1 MRLGLAAA
9 ALLSV
14 TLTGCGGDSTPEPS
28 VTPMAALTGNVLY
41 RERMALRMDAV
52 ITVRLSDVS
61 LMDVPSIPIAEQT
74 IEARGKSVPIPYRLS
89 YDSSRIQERNTYAVR
104 AEIRS
109 GDGQLMWTTDTVIPV
124 LTRGA
129 PSDGVDIM
137 LVRTG
142 G

>member
-1 MRLGLAAA
+1 MRLSLVAAA
-9 ALLSV
+9 FLSAALSA
-14 TLTGCGGDSTPEPS
+14 CGGDTSPQPEAPR
-28 VTPMAALTGNVLY
+28 MAELTGTVAY

-61 LMDVPSIPIAEQT
+61 RMDAPSILIAEET
-74 IEARGKSVPIPYRLS
+74 IEARGKSVPIPYRLT
-89 YDSSRIQERNTYAVR
+89 YDPSRIEERNTYAVR
-104 AEIRS
+104 AEIR
-109 GDGQLMWTTDTVIPV
+109 GADGQLMWTTDTVVPV

>member
-1 MRLGLAAA
+1 MRLSLVAAA
-9 ALLSV
+9 FLSAALSA
-14 TLTGCGGDSTPEPS
+14 CGGDTTPQPEAPR
-28 VTPMAALTGNVLY
+28 MAELTGTIAY

-61 LMDVPSIPIAEQT
+61 RMDAPAVLIAEQT

-89 YDSSRIQERNTYAVR
+89 YDPSRIEERNTYAVR
-104 AEIRS
+104 AEIRDA
-109 GDGQLMWTTDTVIPV
+109 DGRLMWTTDTVVPV

>member
-1 MRLGLAAA
+1 MAE
-9 ALLSV
+9 
-14 TLTGCGGDSTPEPS
+14 LTGTVS
-28 VTPMAALTGNVLY
+28 Y

-52 ITVRLSDVS
+52 ISVRLSDVS

-74 IEARGKSVPIPYRLS
+74 IPARGKSVPIPYKLS
-89 YDSSRIQERNTYAVR
+89 YDPERIQDSNTYAVR

-109 GDGQLMWTTDTVIPV
+109 GDGQLMWTTDTMIPV

-142 G
+142 D

>member
-1 MRLGLAAA
+1 MAE
-9 ALLSV
+9 
-14 TLTGCGGDSTPEPS
+14 LTGTVS
-28 VTPMAALTGNVLY
+28 Y

-52 ITVRLSDVS
+52 ISVRLSDVS

-74 IEARGKSVPIPYRLS
+74 IPARGKSVPIPYKLS
-89 YDSSRIQERNTYAVR
+89 YDPERTQDSNTYAVR

-109 GDGQLMWTTDTVIPV
+109 GDGQLMWTTDTMIPV

-142 G
+142 D